1 MTAASGAGAPALAEE
16 PGKGPRR
23 ESQHFERDE
32 KLIEGARVVA
42 HLGRVMEKACDAVGV
57 TISQYRI
64 LSYVGFQAQRA
75 GELADRAAV
84 SRPTL
89 TVALDTLE
97 QRGLVRRERV
107 PGDRRGIR
115 LELTESGRDALAR
128 AEEALS
134 DQLRRLVPP
143 DELDNVL
150 AGLAVIGAGMRAQY
164 ERQSKG

>member
-1 MTAASGAGAPALAEE
+1 MKVA
-16 PGKGPRR
+16 
-23 ESQHFERDE
+23 RDE
-32 KLIEGARVVA
+32 TLIEGARVLA
-42 HLGRVMEKACDAVGV
+42 HLGRVLEKASDAVGV

-115 LELTESGRDALAR
+115 LELTDSGRDALR
-128 AEEALS
+128 AAEDALS
-134 DQLRRLVPP
+134 DELASLIPP
-143 DELDNVL
+143 GDVDDVL
-150 AGLAVIGAGMRAQY
+150 AGLTVIGQGMRERY
-164 ERQSKG
+164 ERQTKA

>member
-1 MTAASGAGAPALAEE
+1 M
-16 PGKGPRR
+16 KV
-23 ESQHFERDE
+23 ERDE
-32 KLIEGARVVA
+32 KLIEGARVLA
-42 HLGRVMEKACDAVGV
+42 HLGRVLEKACDAVGV

-115 LELTESGRDALAR
+115 LELTDAGRDALR
-128 AEEALS
+128 TAEDALS
-134 DQLRRLVPP
+134 DQLARLVSPA
-143 DELDNVL
+143 DLDNVL
-150 AGLAVIGAGMRAQY
+150 ASLAVLGDGMREQY
-164 ERQSKG
+164 EAQDKA

>member
-1 MTAASGAGAPALAEE
+1 M
-16 PGKGPRR
+16 KV
-23 ESQHFERDE
+23 ERDE
-32 KLIEGARVVA
+32 KLIEGARVLA
-42 HLGRVMEKACDAVGV
+42 HLGRVLEKACDAAGV

-115 LELTESGRDALAR
+115 LELTDSGRQALHAAEDALS
-128 AEEALS
+128 AELAA
-134 DQLRRLVPP
+134 LVPP
-143 DELDNVL
+143 ADLDDVL
-150 AGLAVIGAGMRAQY
+150 ASLAVIGQGMRDRY
-164 ERQSKG
+164 ERQNKP

>member
-1 MTAASGAGAPALAEE
+1 VRGVETAGARSGGGGAVMKADM
-16 PGKGPRR
+16 KVA
-23 ESQHFERDE
+23 RDE
-32 KLIEGARVVA
+32 TLIEGARVLA
-42 HLGRVMEKACDAVGV
+42 HLGRVLEKACDAAGV

-107 PGDRRGIR
+107 PG
-115 LELTESGRDALAR
+115 
-128 AEEALS
+128 
-134 DQLRRLVPP
+134 
-143 DELDNVL
+143 
-150 AGLAVIGAGMRAQY
+150 
-164 ERQSKG
+164 